1 MAQLAAA
8 APYITAATTALS
20 VYSSIQQGKAQQQQ
34 ANLLAAQKE
43 KDANQAN
50 VEAQAEAA
58 NERRKAKLVRS
69 RALAVAG
76 ASGAGVDDPTV
87 NKILTGI
94 ETEGEMNAL
103 SSLYSGEY
111 LASSLRSG
119 ADATRSSGAAAK
131 NAGYMSAASTALSGS
146 VSWYDKYGEEVF
158 GKE

>member
-1 MAQLAAA
+1 MAYLAAA

-20 VYSSIQQGKAQQQQ
+20 VYSSVQQGKAQQQQ
-34 ANLLAAQKE
+34 ANLIAAQKE

-58 NERRKAKLVRS
+58 NERRKAKYTRS

-87 NKILTGI
+87 NNILTDI
-94 ETEGEMNAL
+94 EAEGEYNAL

-111 LASSLRSG
+111 LASSLRSSAG
-119 ADATRSSGAAAK
+119 ATRRSGAAAK
-131 NAGYMSAASTALSGS
+131 NAGYVSAASTALSGS
-146 VSWYDKYGEEVF
+146 TSWYDKYGETVF
-158 GKE
+158 

>member
-8 APYITAATTALS
+8 APYITAATTVLS
-20 VYSSIQQGKAQQQQ
+20 VYSMMQQSKAQQEQ
-34 ANLLAAQKE
+34 ANLIAAQKE
-43 KDANQAN
+43 KAANQAN

-76 ASGAGVDDPTV
+76 SSGAGVDDPTV
-87 NKILTGI
+87 NNILTGI

-103 SSLYSGEY
+103 NALYSGEY

-119 ADATRSSGAAAK
+119 ADATRRSGTAAK
-131 NAGYMSAASTALSGS
+131 NAGYVSAASTALSGS
-146 VSWYDKYGEEVF
+146 TGWYDKYGETVF
-158 GKE
+158 